1 MGRTMLVCLVGSIT
15 AFSVLTDLA
24 ISITSYMLQE
34 SPSNGPNP
42 TRWSS
47 VSLSAVNFIL
57 VGLLSYRLY
66 FESEPQTTEW
76 ILWKFRARALFCLII
91 FINIAIISGERVQ
104 HLYFSRPKSSSSSV
118 WLSLNIAH
126 AVVWTISAYCQ
137 GFLCAL
143 SFVLSNIL
151 DNQSGR
157 VSNPPIN
164 IGRTVDSVFS
174 TTNLISPQSP
184 QWRNPLLSP
193 VPSFLD
199 PLPSPQSEMS
209 VRTSILRSPLPNY
222 YTCKDPEPLFLQTR
236 SRKKPLQS
244 TPSIDTVIRCPESN
258 NEESAEGIMPTPTQ
272 TARESLLE
280 AIEKNIHPLFR
291 PSTPHLS
298 PMPNMSTSIIA
309 PLEGPDQ
316 VSVSV
321 PRQREI
327 VDPQLSPE
335 TAQPILPF
343 YVLNATGRNSLARY
357 EDSKV

>member
-24 ISITSYMLQE
+24 ISITFYRLRE
-34 SPSNGPNP
+34 SASNGPNP
-42 TRWSS
+42 TKCSS
-47 VSLSAVNFIL
+47 LLSLSAVNFLL
-57 VGLLSYRLY
+57 VSLLSYLLY
-66 FESEPQTTEW
+66 SESEPQATEW
-76 ILWKFRARALFCLII
+76 ILRKFKARALFCLII
-91 FINIAIISGERVQ
+91 FLNIGIITGERLQ
-104 HLYFSRPKSSSSSV
+104 HLYVSKPKSSSSSV

-143 SFVLSNIL
+143 SFVLPDIL
-151 DNQSGR
+151 NNESGR
-157 VSNPPIN
+157 ASNPPIN
-164 IGRTVDSVFS
+164 IGRTAESVFS

-222 YTCKDPEPLFLQTR
+222 CTCKDPEPLFLQPR
-236 SRKKPLQS
+236 RREKSLQS

-258 NEESAEGIMPTPTQ
+258 GEMAEGISPTPTP
-272 TARESLLE
+272 TTRKPIIEDN
-280 AIEKNIHPLFR
+280 EKNIRPLFR

-298 PMPNMSTSIIA
+298 PMPNMSTAIIA
-309 PLEGPDQ
+309 PLEGPNQ

-321 PRQREI
+321 PCQREN
-327 VDPQLSPE
+327 VDPQLSSE
-335 TAQPILPF
+335 TAQPVLPF
-343 YVLNATGRNSLARY
+343 YVLNATARNSLAQY
-357 EDSKV
+357 

>member
-15 AFSVLTDLA
+15 AFSILADLA

-34 SPSNGPNP
+34 SPSNEPNS
-42 TRWSS
+42 TKWSS
-47 VSLSAVNFIL
+47 VSLSAANFIL

-66 FESEPQTTEW
+66 LESEPQATEW
-76 ILWKFRARALFCLII
+76 VLWKIRARALFSLII
-91 FINIAIISGERVQ
+91 FINIGVISGERVQ
-104 HLYFSRPKSSSSSV
+104 HLYSSSPNSSSSSV

-157 VSNPPIN
+157 VSNLPIN
-164 IGRTVDSVFS
+164 IGRTAESVFS

-184 QWRNPLLSP
+184 QWRNSLLSP
-193 VPSFLD
+193 VPSFLE

-222 YTCKDPEPLFLQTR
+222 YTCKDPEPLLLQTR
-236 SRKKPLQS
+236 TREKSLQS
-244 TPSIDTVIRCPESN
+244 TPSIDTVIRCPESK
-258 NEESAEGIMPTPTQ
+258 EESGITPAPTP

-309 PLEGPDQ
+309 PLEGRDQ
-316 VSVSV
+316 TVSL
-321 PRQREI
+321 PRQREV
-327 VDPQLSPE
+327 VDPQLSSE

-343 YVLNATGRNSLARY
+343 YVLNATARKSLARY